1 MDSQLNTEE
10 YDPPPGWLFY
20 LARAH
25 ETGLIY
31 FVMMTLPHAIEYFLL
46 STTYFGERTSR
57 INIKMILFANG
68 NTLTNPA

>member
-31 FVMMTLPHAIEYFLL
+31 FVMMTLPHAIEYF
-46 STTYFGERTSR
+46 F
-57 INIKMILFANG
+57 
-68 NTLTNPA
+68 